1 MVVESFQAGEQAG
14 EKRWSVLSGLLKS
27 LPPHEAAVGN
37 PETPLAFASLLKQK
51 KTVDGFSRSN

>member
-1 MVVESFQAGEQAG
+1 
-14 EKRWSVLSGLLKS
+14 LKS

-51 KTVDGFSRSN
+51 KTVDGFLLSN